1 MRCSLGILS
10 QQLRHARC
18 NCELPISMVRDCL
31 CHVIFVCFHIFFM
44 HASPQFPEV
53 QKKLNDNH
61 LVAFIIAK
69 FDIEAGEE
77 LLWKYDISQGY
88 RLKKPPPTPKKRSRE
103 EGKND
108 KQGQTDRVE
117 GCRCTNPCSTIKNCL
132 TPQDLTLKPRVRG
145 RHKDD

>member
-1 MRCSLGILS
+1 
-10 QQLRHARC
+10 
-18 NCELPISMVRDCL
+18 
-31 CHVIFVCFHIFFM
+31 M
-44 HASPQFPEV
+44 HASPYFPDV

-61 LVAFIIAK
+61 LVAFIVAIR
-69 FDIEAGEE
+69 DIEAGEE

-88 RLKKPPPTPKKRSRE
+88 RLKEPPPTPRKRSRE

-145 RHKDD
+145 RHTDD

>member
-1 MRCSLGILS
+1 
-10 QQLRHARC
+10 
-18 NCELPISMVRDCL
+18 
-31 CHVIFVCFHIFFM
+31 M

-69 FDIEAGEE
+69 SDIKAGEE

-88 RLKKPPPTPKKRSRE
+88 RAVEPPPTPPPASKATRTRPRE
-103 EGKND
+103 EAERD
-108 KQGQTDRVE
+108 KQKQTEGRVE

-132 TPQDLTLKPRVRG
+132 TPQDLSLKPRLRTA
-145 RHKDD
+145 RHADD